1 MSKSKYILVT
11 RWLNDWANWTPTN
24 EIVKLWSLHSTL
36 QQMEDLSDLHA
47 HAHADT
53 DMCRNVSYVP
63 WCTLAISCMV
73 TPVSLSQGTGIAQW
87 LECQARGQKAAG
99 VNPCRSGGR
108 IFSRVNF
115 LCWLLFQYLFHPR
128 VTAVARKR
136 PRSFWQKCRLQLNS
150 HAPYVCGFAWSDMV
164 HGIHRMRRDGRSFM
178 WHQPCQSC
186 KYTTLVDIQKR
197 TIKKLFTHV
206 ESHPSAASLLKSG
219 E

>member
-1 MSKSKYILVT
+1 MTGQTEHPPMRLLNCEVCIAHYN
-11 RWLNDWANWTPTN
+11 RWKTCLTCMHMRMLTQTCAEMFHMFPGA
-24 EIVKLWSLHSTL
+24 LWQYPAWLL
-36 QQMEDLSDLHA
+36 L
-47 HAHADT
+47 
-53 DMCRNVSYVP
+53 
-63 WCTLAISCMV
+63 
-73 TPVSLSQGTGIAQW
+73 SLSQGTGIAQW

-99 VNPCRSGGR
+99 LNPCRSGGR

-164 HGIHRMRRDGRSFM
+164 HGIHRTRRDGRSFM

-197 TIKKLFTHV
+197 TIKKLLTHV
-206 ESHPSAASLLKSG
+206 ESHASAVSLLENG